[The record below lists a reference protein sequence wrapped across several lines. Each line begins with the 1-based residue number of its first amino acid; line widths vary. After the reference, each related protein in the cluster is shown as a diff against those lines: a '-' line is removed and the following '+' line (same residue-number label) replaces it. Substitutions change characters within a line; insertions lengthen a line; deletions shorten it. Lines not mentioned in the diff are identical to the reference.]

1 MKLDPIKIIRV
12 SIGVAA
18 IVFLAISGF
27 MPEIIPRDIVLL
39 VGMGIIIGYFIFE
52 ALFLFPEIEQTRES
66 LTKLTDTL
74 GIVELI
80 EDSDRYYALL
90 EEATRNAK
98 KSLRFT
104 YLTTEPPIKLEPR
117 AEAYWNFFTKFAEKK
132 QEVLIKRIASI
143 SNPDKLSFL
152 KERTNELRDIEK
164 YGLRY
169 YLPSEFPPLPGLEII
184 DDEQVFFFGP
194 EAEIRRYLYVK
205 DKVLAHGIAKY
216 FDDVWDFLGKKGLIL
231 KNVGENDENAINEHF
246 SEAEKKLSS
255 GRNG

>member
-1 MKLDPIKIIRV
+1 MKRDPIKFFRFL
-12 SIGVAA
+12 IG
-18 IVFLAISGF
+18 FLAIIF
-27 MPEIIPRDIVLL
+27 LLITWLIPEIISLEVGLLTGMIV
-39 VGMGIIIGYFIFE
+39 IIAYFILE
-52 ALFLFPEIEQTRES
+52 AIFLFPKIEQTQEG

-104 YLTTEPPIKLEPR
+104 YLTTEPPTKLEPR
-117 AEAYWNFFTKFAEKK
+117 AEVYWKFFIEFAEKK
-132 QEVLIKRIASI
+132 QELLIKRIASI
-143 SNPDKLSFL
+143 DNQDKLSFL

-184 DDEQVFFFGP
+184 DEEQVFFFGP

-216 FDDVWDFLGKKGLIL
+216 FDDVWDFLGKEGMVL
-231 KNVGENDENAINEHF
+231 KELEETDEDTINNRF
-246 SEAEKKLSS
+246 SEVEKKLSS
-255 GRNG
+255 